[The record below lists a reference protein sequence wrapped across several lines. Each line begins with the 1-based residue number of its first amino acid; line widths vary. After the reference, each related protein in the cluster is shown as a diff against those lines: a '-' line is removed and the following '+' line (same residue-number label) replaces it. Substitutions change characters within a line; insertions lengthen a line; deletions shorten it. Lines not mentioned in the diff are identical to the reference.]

1 MSKPII
7 EVEGLSFQYSQSE
20 DKLAINDLSTVIYE
34 GEWLAIIGHNG
45 SGKSTFSKLLVGLL
59 EAKTGT
65 ITVDDKILSLET
77 LWDIRSQVGLVFQN
91 PDNQFVGATVED
103 DVAFALEN
111 MGMPVEQMHERVES
125 ALKRVKMWDYRDKE
139 PAALSG
145 GQKQRVAIAGVIAL
159 EPKIIILDESTS
171 MLDPEGRDELMAVVA
186 DIKQDKALTVISIT
200 HDLNEAAE
208 ADRILVFK
216 EGEIIKEGTPGK
228 IFKYGDQL
236 TEIGLDVPF
245 SEQLKA
251 ALAQRGVQVP
261 DTYLD
266 EEGLGEWLC
275 KYLLKM

>member
-7 EVEGLSFQYSQSE
+7 QVEDLSFQYSESDE
-20 DKLAINDLSTVIYE
+20 RLAINGLSTTIYE
-34 GEWLAIIGHNG
+34 NEWLAIIGHNG

-59 EAKTGT
+59 EAKSGT
-65 ITVDDKILSLET
+65 IEVAGNVLSMDT

-111 MGMPVEQMHERVES
+111 MGMPVEEMHARVES

-159 EPKIIILDESTS
+159 EPKIMILDESTS
-171 MLDPEGRDELMAVVA
+171 MLDPEGRDELMAVVT
-186 DIKQDKALTVISIT
+186 DIKQDKSLTVISIT

-208 ADRILVFK
+208 ADRMLVFK
-216 EGEIIKEGTPGK
+216 EGQIIKEGTPAE
-228 IFKYGDQL
+228 IFTYGNEL
-236 TEIGLDVPF
+236 TEVGLDVPF
-245 SEQLKA
+245 SEQLKS
-251 ALAQRGVQVP
+251 ALAKRGIDVP
-261 DTYLD
+261 KNYMD
-266 EEGLGEWLC
+266 EEGLGEWLW
-275 KYLLKM
+275 KSYLNK

>member
-7 EVEGLSFQYSQSE
+7 KVDDLSFQYSDTE
-20 DKLAINDLSTVIYE
+20 DKLAIDHLSTTINQ

-45 SGKSTFSKLLVGLL
+45 SGKSTFSKLVVGLL
-59 EAKTGT
+59 EAQSGS
-65 ITVDDKILSLET
+65 IEVDDKVLSMDT

-111 MGMPVEQMHERVES
+111 QGMPVEEMKVRVES

-159 EPKIIILDESTS
+159 EPKIMILDESTS
-171 MLDPEGRDELMAVVA
+171 MLDPEGRDELMAIVK
-186 DIKQDKALTVISIT
+186 DIQRDKELTVISIT

-216 EGEIIKEGTPGK
+216 EGQILQEGTPTE
-228 IFKYGDQL
+228 IFSYGDKL

-245 SEQLKA
+245 SAQLKA
-251 ALAQRGVQVP
+251 ALKARGVKVP

-275 KYLLKM
+275 KSPLKM